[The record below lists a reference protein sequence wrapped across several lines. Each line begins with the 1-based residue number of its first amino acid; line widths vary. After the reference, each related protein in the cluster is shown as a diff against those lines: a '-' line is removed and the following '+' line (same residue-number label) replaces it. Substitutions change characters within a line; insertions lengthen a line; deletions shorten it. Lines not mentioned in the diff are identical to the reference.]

1 MPRKPSLTVEEDKI
15 VRTLYLE
22 GHGAPHIAKEL
33 GVKTGIISSSIKRQK
48 IGRTC
53 SEAARKYHFDEQFF
67 KTIDTQEKAYWL
79 GFIYADGYVSSSTSY
94 SYSIGISLAIKDK
107 THLNKFV
114 KFINGNVPVKDYLQN
129 NAYKANTKYS
139 KLLLSSR
146 MMYDDLVRQGV
157 IEHKTDKLKWPN
169 NLPINL
175 ENHFIRGYFDGNGC
189 LTHVNRKR
197 KKSKILFHDYAIKIL
212 STEDFLTE
220 LYKRIKQTGITTPL
234 KFYKRKTFQTVS
246 SLEISGNCN
255 VEKVLTYMYK
265 DATFYLDRKYEKYKE
280 FMNYLHSRATSKE
293 IA

>member
-1 MPRKPSLTVEEDKI
+1 
-15 VRTLYLE
+15 
-22 GHGAPHIAKEL
+22 
-33 GVKTGIISSSIKRQK
+33 
-48 IGRTC
+48 
-53 SEAARKYHFDEQFF
+53 
-67 KTIDTQEKAYWL
+67 
-79 GFIYADGYVSSSTSY
+79 
-94 SYSIGISLAIKDK
+94 
-107 THLNKFV
+107 
-114 KFINGNVPVKDYLQN
+114 
-129 NAYKANTKYS
+129 
-139 KLLLSSR
+139 
-146 MMYDDLVRQGV
+146 MMYDDLVRQRV

-175 ENHFIRGYFDGNGC
+175 ENHFIRGYFDGDGY

-265 DATFYLDRKYEKYKE
+265 DATVYLDRKYEKYKE